1 MRSGVMCGECWL
13 ETGDPACRC
22 DEVQVDGEAAGA
34 PTVSHAGRADQQERG
49 TEDCQADLAGCGS
62 GVRGSA

>member
-22 DEVQVDGEAAGA
+22 GEVQVDGKAAGA
-34 PTVSHAGRADQQERG
+34 PTVSHAGRADRQGRG
-49 TEDCQADLAGCGS
+49 AEVRPADLAECGS
-62 GVRGSA
+62 GVGE